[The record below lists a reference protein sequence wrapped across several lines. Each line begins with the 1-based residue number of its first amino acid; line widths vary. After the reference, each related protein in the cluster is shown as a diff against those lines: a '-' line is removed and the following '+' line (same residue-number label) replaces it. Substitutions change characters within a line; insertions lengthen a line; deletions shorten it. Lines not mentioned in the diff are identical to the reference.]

1 MRFIFKRNISLHRKI
16 KLTKKSRIVKKKIFE
31 GKMKR
36 FKNGVGKIFR
46 KKKSVSTQTDLA
58 VVDGEKMNITSVQLG
73 KIFAQMPISDW
84 FLRLN
89 RRFDWLRL
97 YYT

>member
-1 MRFIFKRNISLHRKI
+1 
-16 KLTKKSRIVKKKIFE
+16 
-31 GKMKR
+31 MKR

-73 KIFAQMPISDW
+73 KIFPWTIFWSLIGSYGLSVVLIGWDIGI
-84 FLRLN
+84 LN
-89 RRFDWLRL
+89 YSIWIGRWPNEPADSWYQNLSRVSL
-97 YYT
+97 